1 MKIMKPIEII
11 IIGAGR
17 RGETYAQFAK
27 ENPKQCKIV
36 GIAGPDN
43 HRRQRMIEEFTIAP
57 NRVFDCWSD
66 VVAVGEKV
74 ADAVVIC
81 THDDMHVEPTVAFA
95 DLKYNILLEKP
106 MATTEEGC
114 RQIVDAVKKNGVIF
128 SVCHVLRYAN
138 YSQKL
143 KEIITAGTVGEV
155 VNIQHTEPVGSWRHV
170 HSYVRGNWRKEEN
183 STFMLLSKSCHDID
197 WIQYIMDQSVKR
209 VSSFASLRHF
219 KKSEQP
225 EGATERCLDCPAH
238 IEAKCPYSAKRIYNR
253 FLEQQQCGQPLDMI
267 VSERNEESVEEALR
281 TGPYGLCAYAC
292 DNDVVDNQLVNI
304 EFENGSSA
312 SFTMTA
318 FSANTGRKSII
329 YGTKA
334 QVTVEG
340 NKLEIFDFITEQTEI
355 IDVSLPVNSVL
366 DRHEGGDRG
375 VIKNFIEAIEAN
387 DQSMVI
393 SGPDVSLETHLTV
406 FKAEQSRRNGTI
418 ELVK

>member
-1 MKIMKPIEII
+1 MKPIEII

-27 ENPKQCKIV
+27 ESPDLCKIV

-43 HRRQRMIEEFTIAP
+43 HRRERMIEEFDIASD
-57 NRVFDCWSD
+57 RVFDCWSG
-66 VVAVGEKV
+66 VVAVGKKV

-81 THDDMHVEPTVAFA
+81 THDDMHVEPTIAFA
-95 DLKYNILLEKP
+95 NLKYNILLEKP

-114 RQIVDAVKKNGVIF
+114 RQIVDAVKKNDVIF
-128 SVCHVLRYAN
+128 SVCHVLRYAK
-138 YSQKL
+138 YSEKL
-143 KEIITAGTVGEV
+143 KELVASGRVGDI

-170 HSYVRGNWRKEEN
+170 HSYVRGQWSKEEN
-183 STFMLLSKSCHDID
+183 STFMLLAKSCHDID
-197 WIQYIMDQSVKR
+197 WIEYIMDQKPKR

-225 EGATERCLDCPAH
+225 EGAAERCLDCPAH
-238 IEAKCPYSAKRIYNR
+238 IESGCPYSAKRIYNR
-253 FLEQQQCGQPLDMI
+253 FLEKETCGRPLDMI
-267 VSERNEESVEEALR
+267 CSEPTKDNVEEALR
-281 TGPYGLCAYAC
+281 TSNYGLCVYAC

-304 EFENGSSA
+304 EFDNGSSA

-318 FSANTGRKSII
+318 FSANTGRKSIV

-334 QVTVEG
+334 QITVESD
-340 NKLEIFDFITEQTEI
+340 KIEVFDFITEETETI
-355 IDVSLPVNSVL
+355 NVSVPVNTVL

-375 VIKNFIEAIEAN
+375 VIKNFIEAIMAD
-387 DQSMVI
+387 DQSMVL
-393 SGPDVSLETHLTV
+393 SGPDVSLESHLTV
-406 FKAEQSRRNGTI
+406 FKAEQSRKNGTI